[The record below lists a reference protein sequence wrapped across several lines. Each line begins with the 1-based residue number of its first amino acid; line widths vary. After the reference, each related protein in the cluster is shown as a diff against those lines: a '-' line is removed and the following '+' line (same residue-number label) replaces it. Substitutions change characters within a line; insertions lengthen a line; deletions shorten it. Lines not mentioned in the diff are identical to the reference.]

1 MSSVYFLPHDF
12 QFKIQFIYGA
22 IAQLVARLHG
32 MQEVTSSTLV
42 SSTILISKKNYYSFI
57 LLRVEF
63 KVDLCRNMRNG
74 LQVHSCSR

>member
-1 MSSVYFLPHDF
+1 MRLNYFLLQDF

-42 SSTILISKKNYYSFI
+42 SSTILISKKIFFKNYSGAGRH
-57 LLRVEF
+57 L
-63 KVDLCRNMRNG
+63 
-74 LQVHSCSR
+74 